1 MWCWTTSCVGLLAA
15 TSVLVSGCAATCD
28 ATPDKLA
35 ALQRGMSYEETTR
48 IMGCSGS
55 LVSPQ
60 GPASGEVSTVE
71 WTGPGTIFT
80 ATQLDFR
87 DDRLLFYTT
96 RSAAVGNGTRA
107 RHRCRRSAMPQ
118 IDAIA

>member
-1 MWCWTTSCVGLLAA
+1 MTGCAGLLAA
-15 TSVLVSGCAATCD
+15 ASVLVSGCVSTCGV
-28 ATPDKLA
+28 TPDKLA
-35 ALQRGMSYEETTR
+35 ALQRGMSSEETTR

-60 GPASGEVSTVE
+60 GPASAEVSTIE

-87 DDRLLFYTT
+87 DDHLLFYTT
-96 RSAAVGNGTRA
+96 YSRGGW
-107 RHRCRRSAMPQ
+107 
-118 IDAIA
+118 

>member
-1 MWCWTTSCVGLLAA
+1 MECWTTSCAGLAVAA
-15 TSVLVSGCAATCD
+15 SMLVSGCAGSCD

-35 ALQRGMSYEETTR
+35 ALQRGMSYGETTR

-60 GPASGEVSTVE
+60 GPASGEVSTIE

-96 RSAAVGNGTRA
+96 YSRGGW
-107 RHRCRRSAMPQ
+107 
-118 IDAIA
+118 

>member
-1 MWCWTTSCVGLLAA
+1 MWCWTTGCAGLAA
-15 TSVLVSGCAATCD
+15 AASVLMSGCAATCG
-28 ATPDKLA
+28 ANPDKLA
-35 ALQRGMSYEETTR
+35 ALQRGMSYAETTR

-60 GPASGEVSTVE
+60 GPASGEVSTIE

-96 RSAAVGNGTRA
+96 YSRGGW
-107 RHRCRRSAMPQ
+107 
-118 IDAIA
+118 

>member
-1 MWCWTTSCVGLLAA
+1 MWCWTIGCTGLLAA
-15 TSVLVSGCAATCD
+15 ASVLVSGCAATCG

-60 GPASGEVSTVE
+60 GPASAEVSTIE
-71 WTGPGTIFT
+71 WTGPGTVFT
-80 ATQLDFR
+80 GTQLDFR

-96 RSAAVGNGTRA
+96 YA
-107 RHRCRRSAMPQ
+107 RGGW
-118 IDAIA
+118 

>member
-1 MWCWTTSCVGLLAA
+1 MWCWTTGCAGLLVAA
-15 TSVLVSGCAATCD
+15 SALVSGCASTCN

-35 ALQRGMSYEETTR
+35 ALQRGMSYQEATR

-55 LVSPQ
+55 LVSPE
-60 GPASGEVSTVE
+60 GPSSGEVSTVE

-87 DDRLLFYTT
+87 DDRLLYYTT
-96 RSAAVGNGTRA
+96 RSRGGW
-107 RHRCRRSAMPQ
+107 
-118 IDAIA
+118 

>member
-1 MWCWTTSCVGLLAA
+1 MWCWMTSCAGLAA
-15 TSVLVSGCAATCD
+15 AASVLVSGCAATCG
-28 ATPDKLA
+28 ANPHKLA

-55 LVSPQ
+55 PVSPQ
-60 GPASGEVSTVE
+60 GPASGEVSTIE

-87 DDRLLFYTT
+87 DDHLLFYTT
-96 RSAAVGNGTRA
+96 YSRGGW
-107 RHRCRRSAMPQ
+107 
-118 IDAIA
+118 

>member
-1 MWCWTTSCVGLLAA
+1 MWCWRTSCAGLAVTA
-15 TSVLVSGCAATCD
+15 CVLVSGCAGLCGATS
-28 ATPDKLA
+28 DKLA

-60 GPASGEVSTVE
+60 GPTSGEVSTIE
-71 WTGPGTIFT
+71 WNGPGSILM
-80 ATQLDFR
+80 ATQLDFL

-96 RSAAVGNGTRA
+96 YA
-107 RHRCRRSAMPQ
+107 RGGW
-118 IDAIA
+118 

>member
-1 MWCWTTSCVGLLAA
+1 MGCWTTSCAGLAVAA
-15 TSVLVSGCAATCD
+15 SMLVSGCAGSCD
-28 ATPDKLA
+28 ATLDKLA
-35 ALQRGMSYEETTR
+35 ALQRGMSYGETTR

-60 GPASGEVSTVE
+60 GPASGEVSTIE

-96 RSAAVGNGTRA
+96 YSRGGW
-107 RHRCRRSAMPQ
+107 
-118 IDAIA
+118 

>member
-1 MWCWTTSCVGLLAA
+1 MGCWTTSCAGLAA
-15 TSVLVSGCAATCD
+15 AASILVSGCAGSCGATS
-28 ATPDKLA
+28 DKLA

-60 GPASGEVSTVE
+60 GPASDEVSTIE
-71 WTGPGTIFT
+71 WKGPGSILM
-80 ATQLDFR
+80 ATQLDFL

-96 RSAAVGNGTRA
+96 YA
-107 RHRCRRSAMPQ
+107 RGGW
-118 IDAIA
+118 

>member
-1 MWCWTTSCVGLLAA
+1 MWCWTTSCAGLAA
-15 TSVLVSGCAATCD
+15 AASVLMSGCAATCG
-28 ATPDKLA
+28 ANPDKLA
-35 ALQRGMSYEETTR
+35 ALQRGMSYEQATQ

-60 GPASGEVSTVE
+60 GPTSGEVSTIE

-96 RSAAVGNGTRA
+96 YSRNGW
-107 RHRCRRSAMPQ
+107 
-118 IDAIA
+118 